1 MTTTAIPAGRNPTPS
16 SDADERTAYVALALT
31 DQIGGRRL
39 AALLSAFGSASN
51 VLHVARHPPVTRDAA
66 LASALRH
73 ARAASPAD
81 AQATVI
87 QCERSGIALLI
98 PGDAAYPPA
107 LRSIPDPPAMLFA
120 RGDVSLASR
129 PAIAVIGSRDHSR
142 YGREVAALISSAA
155 ADAGLVVVSGMARGL
170 DAVAHSS
177 TLDREGLTIGVLGNG
192 IGVVYPAANA
202 ALYARVE
209 QRGLLLTEHPPGE
222 RPLPGSFPRRN
233 RLISGLANVIVVV
246 EAAEGSGTLV
256 TVSCALEQGREV
268 MAVPGPITSPTS
280 VGTNRLIRD
289 GAEPLLAADD
299 LLAKFA
305 MQTVARPIPQGE
317 EPVCTLSGEEALVF
331 NVTNHEPRLV
341 DDIAQATGL
350 PMGILLGLLCGLELG
365 GLVEQLPG
373 GWFRRAARR

>member
-1 MTTTAIPAGRNPTPS
+1 MTTAIPSGRNPTPN
-16 SDADERTAYVALALT
+16 SDDERVAYIALALT

-51 VLHVARHPPVTRDAA
+51 VVHVSRRPPITRDLSLAA
-66 LASALRH
+66 ALRH
-73 ARAASPAD
+73 ARAASTDTAGAMLEQCASQGITLLVPPD
-81 AQATVI
+81 AN
-87 QCERSGIALLI
+87 
-98 PGDAAYPPA
+98 YPPA
-107 LRSIPDPPAMLFA
+107 LRSIPDPPPLLFA
-120 RGDVSLASR
+120 RGQLDLGSR

-142 YGREVAALISSAA
+142 YGRDVAALISEAA
-155 ADAGLVVVSGMARGL
+155 ARAGLVVVSGMARGL

-177 TLDREGLTIGVLGNG
+177 TLDHDGMTIGVLGNG
-192 IGVVYPAANA
+192 IGFIYPAANA
-202 ALYARVE
+202 ALYGRVE
-209 QRGLLLTEHPPGE
+209 QHGLLLTEHPPGE
-222 RPLPGSFPRRN
+222 RPVAGSFPRRN
-233 RLISGLANVIVVV
+233 RLISGLAMVVVVV

-289 GAEPLLAADD
+289 GAEPLLSADD

-305 MQTVARPIPQGE
+305 LQAATRPQPQGE
-317 EPVCTLSGEEALVF
+317 EPVCTLSGDEALVF
-331 NVTNHEPRLV
+331 NATNQEPRLV

-350 PMGILLGLLCGLELG
+350 PMGTLLGLLCGLELG
-365 GLVEQLPG
+365 GMVEQLPG